1 MSWWRKSGVN
11 ACHVVISFI
20 GMIDFSNINL
30 TSLFLAGFVF
40 FLPQT
45 NSEEIA
51 HSFLKN
57 GGEKTHQSK
66 ISYLVN
72 KILDSLKKKK
82 KSHADEEDPLLCA
95 SDCERNFM

>member
-1 MSWWRKSGVN
+1 MSWRRKPGVN

-30 TSLFLAGFVF
+30 ISLFLAGFAF

-51 HSFLKN
+51 HSFLIN

-66 ISYLVN
+66 ISYLVH
-72 KILDSLKKKK
+72 KILDSLEEKKKI
-82 KSHADEEDPLLCA
+82 HAD
-95 SDCERNFM
+95 